1 MDKKRYSWS
10 NIDNNVRHDNPP
22 KFPDYVV
29 YSQPLIKNDNE
40 VQGPIIKEHIY
51 KMIKHQRYN
60 IPQIGN
66 LGQIGG
72 IQFEKITNLLTTDI
86 FTLNT
91 EDLSCS
97 LYKGY
102 IRKNTGP
109 QISFNGKKVLLTRLL
124 YHNYIEDVNPTDKI
138 VSVCYNRGIC
148 CRLSHLSKK
157 TKTGGSTSWTLPS
170 SQANGLANGH
180 NTRWNA
186 PRSKRKAL
194 ANIQDIHNVDVVSD
208 GSSPSGTANGPSSPI
223 DVPQRKIDNDAF
235 QTGAYFNTLGDV
247 IHDTSKGNGMSVRH
261 NSHLTSDGKNKSHL
275 SEEKVLQIRHLIKEG
290 HKLDI
295 IAEKM
300 GVSRPCI
307 SNIKNGKTYKNV
319 K

>member
-1 MDKKRYSWS
+1 MYKKVYSWS
-10 NIDNNVRHDNPP
+10 NIDNNVKHDNPP

-29 YSQPLIKNDNE
+29 YSQPLTKKNDE
-40 VQGPIIKEHIY
+40 PQVQGPIIKEHIY

-72 IQFEKITNLLTTDI
+72 IQFEKITNLLTDDI
-86 FTLNT
+86 FKLNT

-124 YHNYIEDVNPTDKI
+124 YHNYIDDVNPTDKI
-138 VSVCYNRGIC
+138 VSVCYNRGVC

-157 TKTGGSTSWTLPS
+157 TKTGHPS
-170 SQANGLANGH
+170 ERDQ
-180 NTRWNA
+180 
-186 PRSKRKAL
+186 
-194 ANIQDIHNVDVVSD
+194 
-208 GSSPSGTANGPSSPI
+208 SSPI
-223 DVPQRKIDNDAF
+223 DVPQRKIDNDIF
-235 QTGAYFNTLGDV
+235 QKGAYFNALGDV
-247 IHDTSKGNGMSVRH
+247 IHHTGKADVMSVRSPVGPMTS
-261 NSHLTSDGKNKSHL
+261 SHKTKSRL
-275 SEEKVLQIRHLIKEG
+275 SEDKVLQIRHLIKEG

-300 GVSRPCI
+300 CVSRACI